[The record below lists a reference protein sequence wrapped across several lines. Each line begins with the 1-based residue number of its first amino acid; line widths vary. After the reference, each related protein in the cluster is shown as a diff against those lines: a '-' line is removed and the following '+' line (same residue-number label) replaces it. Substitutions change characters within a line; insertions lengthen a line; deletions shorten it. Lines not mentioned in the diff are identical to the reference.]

1 MQSVFDPAAR
11 KSICDRLDALSPAAI
26 RQWGKMDAAQMLAH
40 CSAALEVGTG
50 DRQRKQ
56 ALIGK
61 IFAPFVR
68 ASLLGDKP
76 FGRNSPTDPTFV
88 VTDARDFAREK
99 QRLIDLVARFC
110 AGGAAE
116 AGKHVHSFLGRIS
129 GDEWGVMMY
138 KHLDHH
144 LGQFGG

>member
-1 MQSVFDPAAR
+1 MQSLFEPAAR
-11 KSICDRLDALSPAAI
+11 KSIADRLTALPPTAV

-50 DRQRKQ
+50 DRPRKQ

-76 FGRNSPTDPTFV
+76 FSKSSPTDPTFV
-88 VTDARDFAREK
+88 VTDVRDFGREK
-99 QRLIDLVARFC
+99 ERLLGLVDRFC
-110 AGGAAE
+110 AGGAAA
-116 AGKHVHSFLGRIS
+116 AGRQMHSFLGRIS

-138 KHLDHH
+138 KHIDHH
-144 LGQFGG
+144 LTQFGG